1 MQITPRLLF
10 TIAGV
15 AFAMIVL
22 WPGSKR
28 DAVAEARV
36 VVGSDRVVLFSA
48 EWCGYC
54 DRLRSDL
61 TSAGI
66 AFSELDIEASSLTHG
81 AWETLGGRGV
91 PVTLVGDDIVHGYM
105 PKQILELARAAP

>member
-15 AFAMIVL
+15 VFAMILL
-22 WPGSKR
+22 WPSSR
-28 DAVAEARV
+28 NAVAEARA
-36 VVGSDRVVLFSA
+36 VVGSDRVILFSA

-61 TSAGI
+61 TSAGVT
-66 AFSELDIEASSLTHG
+66 FSERDIEASSLTHD
-81 AWETLGGRGV
+81 AWQTLGGRGV

-105 PKQILELARAAP
+105 PMHILELARAAP